1 VKTDGVNQSNINGQ
15 KLQGYPFPF
24 CSLAEQQEVVRLIE
38 GKLSSCEYLLS
49 EIENQLARANALR
62 QSILKQAFS
71 GQLVAQ
77 DPTDEPASVLL
88 ERIRAERK
96 KADAKK
102 AGCKTKQTK
111 NGRKD
116 AA

>member
-1 VKTDGVNQSNINGQ
+1 MVMVDEE
-15 KLQGYPFPF
+15 L
-24 CSLAEQQEVVRLIE
+24 VRIV
-38 GKLSSCEYLLS
+38 S
-49 EIENQLARANALR
+49 LR

-77 DPTDEPASVLL
+77 DPADEPASVLL

-102 AGCKTKQTK
+102 PGRKTKIT
-111 NGRKD
+111 GHRKTGKR
-116 AA
+116 ATA

>member
-1 VKTDGVNQSNINGQ
+1 MT
-15 KLQGYPFPF
+15 
-24 CSLAEQQEVVRLIE
+24 AEIDEELVR
-38 GKLSSCEYLLS
+38 S
-49 EIENQLARANALR
+49 NALR

-102 AGCKTKQTK
+102 PGRKTKSTG
-111 NGRKD
+111 NRKTGKR
-116 AA
+116 ATA